1 MQTKQVL
8 TRYNITPKQTTIKIQ
23 NNMKEKTIYESP
35 QIEVVDAY
43 PEKAYCSGGN
53 NYSSGGEAMETE
65 EGYF

>member
-1 MQTKQVL
+1 MLTKQVL
-8 TRYNITPKQTTIKIQ
+8 TRYNIIPKQTTIKIQ

-53 NYSSGGEAMETE
+53 NYSSDVETMETE
-65 EGYF
+65 DGYF

>member
-1 MQTKQVL
+1 
-8 TRYNITPKQTTIKIQ
+8 
-23 NNMKEKTIYESP
+23 MKEKTIYESP

-53 NYSSGGEAMETE
+53 NYSSGAETMETE